1 MTKQSSFL
9 YAFEVIVTFNL
20 KFYEVQ
26 VQKMLCRYKI
36 VNHPKHRVTLQVPL
50 EQLLGALSQRPEV
63 VLCSMENLADPRA
76 SCNNR
81 LAL

>member
-1 MTKQSSFL
+1 M
-9 YAFEVIVTFNL
+9 TFNL

-26 VQKMLCRYKI
+26 VQKLLCRYKI